1 VSTASITTLPPGAFD
16 ALLHATDP
24 ATCVPGCAT
33 VTACQPVDCSDSARG
48 CDVFDCGLLLQQA
61 LREIDLL
68 RSGLENAADLRA
80 TRDTAQQRCVSEP
93 RLVRDRERQ
102 EQSRALY
109 AVRPIG
115 DIPLARTLSPS
126 VEVQSAIVIRMV
138 TNLGTLMDVLV

>member
-1 VSTASITTLPPGAFD
+1 VSAASITTLPPGAFD

-24 ATCVPGCAT
+24 AATCVPTRAS
-33 VTACQPVDCSDSARG
+33 AASRPPVDCTSARG

-80 TRDTAQQRCVSEP
+80 MRDTIPQQCASEP
-93 RLVRDRERQ
+93 RPSLGAEQGDR
-102 EQSRALY
+102 SRPLY

-115 DIPLARTLSPS
+115 DIPLERTRPS
-126 VEVQSAIVIRMV
+126 NVEVQSAIVVRMV
-138 TNLGTLMDVLV
+138 TNLGTFLDVLL